1 MPVAFAIV
9 LILGC
14 LSVFALTLQTLRVGD
29 LKRTV
34 EWMEENAHSELAVMT
49 VGMPPTLVAILQLSM
64 KSSGCKWTLIDS
76 KEKNF
81 DRVIIAKGTADTQSE
96 AMAQARAEA
105 NAYMDNWL
113 GVEKAS

>member
-1 MPVAFAIV
+1 MPITFAIV

-14 LSVFALTLQTLRVGD
+14 LSVLALTVQTLRVND
-29 LKRTV
+29 LKHTV
-34 EWMEENAHSELAVMT
+34 DWMEENAHSELAIMT

-64 KSSGCKWTLIDS
+64 KSSGCKWTLVDS

-81 DRVIIAKGTADTQSE
+81 DRVIIAKGNADTQSE
-96 AMAQARAEA
+96 AIAKARAEA